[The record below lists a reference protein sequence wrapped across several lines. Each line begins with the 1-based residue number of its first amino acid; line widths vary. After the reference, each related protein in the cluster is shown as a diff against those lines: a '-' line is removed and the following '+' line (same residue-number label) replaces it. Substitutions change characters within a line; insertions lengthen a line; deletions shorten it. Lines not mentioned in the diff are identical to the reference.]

1 MVDHESDPVLLDVT
15 LSPSPPVS
23 SFALKL
29 VLAIV
34 AAINLAFGLAFVMRG
49 AWVVAPFMGLDVALL
64 GWAFWASVRASR
76 RRERVTLTPSSLVIE
91 RHPSRGLPS
100 EIALNPYWVRVD
112 MADPPD
118 HWSQLVLRSHG
129 RAISVGSFLAPHER
143 FDFAQVLKAALRR
156 AREAG

>member
-1 MVDHESDPVLLDVT
+1 MPEHESDPVLLDVT

-29 VLAIV
+29 VLGIV
-34 AAINLAFGLAFVMRG
+34 AAINLSFGLAFVVRG
-49 AWVVAPFMGLDVALL
+49 AWLVAPFMGLDVALL

-76 RRERVTLTPSSLVIE
+76 RRERVRLTPSSLVIE
-91 RHPSRGLPS
+91 RHPLRGLPS

-129 RAISVGSFLAPHER
+129 RAIAVGSFLAPRER
-143 FDFAQVLKAALRR
+143 FNLAQTLKAALRR
-156 AREAG
+156 ARETG